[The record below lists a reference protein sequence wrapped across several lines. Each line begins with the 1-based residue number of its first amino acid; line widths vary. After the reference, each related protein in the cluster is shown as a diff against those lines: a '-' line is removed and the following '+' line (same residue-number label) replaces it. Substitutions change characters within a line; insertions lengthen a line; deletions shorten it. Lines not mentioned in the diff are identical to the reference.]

1 MAPHCGTVMP
11 AAFAVPPPARAQ
23 RLQHLPAQTAGGDGR
38 NHRRPQMMLGALP
51 VPSAV
56 SVTALAPSHAP
67 QLVAARKGTPQ
78 GPATPKPTRSPR
90 WLQDLRDSRS
100 TNGRAAPARPDPC
113 WIQQPLWPHLNG
125 HQRLSHP
132 GTQEPTRR
140 SARKML
146 STRCHPWLGQVCP
159 GSPGTACPPA
169 LPRIE
174 ASPRQG
180 AEPTLRGRQS
190 CPGLAAAAATR
201 GPKSQS
207 RKSNGAAD
215 TSTTR
220 RCPERPRCRR
230 QRALQ
235 KGDFTGCWIMLQPS
249 RAGPTRTKGRPDP
262 QRPPAPS
269 QHHPGEP
276 GLQPRCWARPDHHRP
291 PPARPLQL
299 SKRLVLA
306 FSPTRP
312 SFPCELQ
319 LGNPVG
325 YF

>member
-1 MAPHCGTVMP
+1 MHLSL
-11 AAFAVPPPARAQ
+11 
-23 RLQHLPAQTAGGDGR
+23 LQP
-38 NHRRPQMMLGALP
+38 
-51 VPSAV
+51 
-56 SVTALAPSHAP
+56 
-67 QLVAARKGTPQ
+67 RKGTPQ

-113 WIQQPLWPHLNG
+113 WIQQQLWPHLNG

-159 GSPGTACPPA
+159 GFPGTTCPPA

-215 TSTTR
+215 TSTTQ

-230 QRALQ
+230 RRALR

-269 QHHPGEP
+269 GRARAPAPLLGKTGPSRATTRAPAPTIQAPRPCFFSHPSLIP
-276 GLQPRCWARPDHHRP
+276 LRA
-291 PPARPLQL
+291 PARKPGGLFLTGAIPPGKNPL
-299 SKRLVLA
+299 SAPR
-306 FSPTRP
+306 SRGG
-312 SFPCELQ
+312 
-319 LGNPVG
+319 LGSERRG
-325 YF
+325 GITG